1 MRLGRARLPIAVMT
15 AMLCVSAMVL
25 LVAPPAGATHVSP
38 ELSEGAANQTCSD
51 FAGEG
56 QTWVELKVDPPAD
69 GVFTDGTLSV
79 TITNFNDLSFDWSSN
94 IGVDAVFVKSGSSG
108 SHLYRYDP
116 PSEATSD
123 TGLTTPGS
131 VQEISH
137 ISFCYDIDEATTSTT
152 EATTSTTEATTSTT
166 EATTS
171 TTEATTST
179 TEATTTTVDD
189 EVLGTTLT
197 TTTSTTV
204 ADEVLDTVVSPSTLP
219 FTGANSGGI
228 AMLGMALVAMGALA
242 LVTARG
248 VKD

>member
-94 IGVDAVFVKSGSSG
+94 IGVDAVFVKSGSLG

-137 ISFCYDIDEATTSTT
+137 ISFCYDID
-152 EATTSTTEATTSTT
+152 